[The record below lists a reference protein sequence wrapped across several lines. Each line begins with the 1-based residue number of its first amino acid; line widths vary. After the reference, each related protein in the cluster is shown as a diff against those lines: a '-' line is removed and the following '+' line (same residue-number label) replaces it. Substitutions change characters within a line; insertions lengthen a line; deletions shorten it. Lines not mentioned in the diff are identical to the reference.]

1 MRKLE
6 IFVNEKLKVN
16 KRSGV
21 PNLISIIEST
31 NREEFTLQLKN
42 LQDYLKND
50 SGLPIAEL
58 EDCTNNLKKVDEKYQ
73 NSNDTFLWVYSHI
86 IYYGTW
92 DELYSIFWSRRKTGI
107 KNYAYETEG
116 FNNFCCDNA
125 ELQQGGGIFI
135 ITENDELMRQI
146 DVLKK
151 KSEKPA

>member
-42 LQDYLKND
+42 LRDYLKND
-50 SGLPIAEL
+50 SGLPIAEM
-58 EDCTNNLKKVDEKYQ
+58 EDCENNSKKVDEKYQ
-73 NSNDTFLWVYSHI
+73 NSNDTFLLVYSHL

-92 DELYSIFWSRRKTGI
+92 DELYSVFWSRRKNGI
-107 KNYAYETEG
+107 KNYAYEMEG
-116 FNNFCCDNA
+116 FNNFCVDN
-125 ELQQGGGIFI
+125 EVLQQGRGIFV

-151 KSEKPA
+151 KSEKKV